1 MSPAD
6 APPVMLSLEHV
17 TKRFGGLTAVRDVT
31 LEVRRGDLLGVIG
44 PNGAGKTT
52 LFNLIGGYYR
62 PDEGRIAF
70 EGRDVTGQPAHAI
83 AMLGLTRTFQIVKPF
98 GSLSVLDNVM
108 IGALTR
114 RASTRQARADAERVI
129 DLCGLGPHAAARA
142 RALPLALRKRLEVA
156 RALATQPKLLLL
168 DEVMAGLNATEL
180 AGMVDLVRRLHAEGL
195 TLIVIEHIMAAMMR
209 LAQRIVMLHHG
220 EKIAEGTPREI
231 ASDRRVIDAYL
242 GEEFVL
248 AEA

>member
-1 MSPAD
+1 MSPSTA
-6 APPVMLSLEHV
+6 PVMLSLEHV

-31 LEVRRGDLLGVIG
+31 LEVRSGDLLGVIG

-70 EGRDVTGQPAHAI
+70 DGRDVTGQPAHAI
-83 AMLGLTRTFQIVKPF
+83 ATLGLTRTFQIVKPF
-98 GSLSVLDNVM
+98 GNLSVLDNVM

-114 RASTRQARADAERVI
+114 RASTREARADAERVI
-129 DLCGLGPHAAARA
+129 DICGLGPHVAARA

-156 RALATQPKLLLL
+156 RALATQPRLLLL
-168 DEVMAGLNATEL
+168 DEVMAGLNPTEL
-180 AGMVDLVRRLHAEGL
+180 VAMVDLIRRLHGEGL

>member
-1 MSPAD
+1 MSPSPA
-6 APPVMLSLEHV
+6 PVMLSLEHV

-31 LEVRRGDLLGVIG
+31 LEVRAGDLLGVIG

-62 PDEGRIAF
+62 PDEGRITF

-220 EKIAEGTPREI
+220 ERIAEGTPREI

>member
-1 MSPAD
+1 VSAAPAVLLTLD
-6 APPVMLSLEHV
+6 HV
-17 TKRFGGLTAVRDVT
+17 TKRFGGLTAVREVS
-31 LEVRRGDLLGVIG
+31 LEARAGDLLGIIG

-52 LFNLIGGYYR
+52 LFHVIAGYYA
-62 PDEGRIAF
+62 PDEGRVAF
-70 EGRDVTGQPAHAI
+70 DGRDVTGLPAHAI
-83 AMLGLTRTFQIVKPF
+83 SRLGLTRTFQLVKPF
-98 GSLSVLDNVM
+98 GNLSVLDNVM

-114 RASTRQARADAERVI
+114 RASVREARADAERVI
-129 DLCGLGPHAAARA
+129 HICSLGPHAGAHA

-156 RALATQPKLLLL
+156 RALATQPRLLLL
-168 DEVMAGLNATEL
+168 DEVMAGLNPTEL
-180 AGMVDLVRRLHAEGL
+180 AAMIELVRRLHAEGL

-209 LAQRIVMLHHG
+209 LAQRIVVLHHG
-220 EKIAEGTPREI
+220 EKIAEGPPREI

>member
-1 MSPAD
+1 
-6 APPVMLSLEHV
+6 MLTLERV
-17 TKRFGGLTAVRDVT
+17 TKRFGGLTAVREVS
-31 LEVRRGDLLGVIG
+31 LEVRTGDLLGIIG

-52 LFNLIGGYYR
+52 LFHLISGYYA
-62 PDEGRIAF
+62 PDEGRVVFDGQDI
-70 EGRDVTGQPAHAI
+70 TGQPAHAI
-83 AMLGLTRTFQIVKPF
+83 SRLGLTRTFQIVKPF
-98 GSLSVLDNVM
+98 GNLSVLDNVM

-114 RASTRQARADAERVI
+114 RASTREARGDAERVI
-129 DLCGLGPHAAARA
+129 DLCGLGPHATARA

-156 RALATQPKLLLL
+156 RALATQPRLLLL
-168 DEVMAGLNATEL
+168 DEVMAGLNPTEL
-180 AGMVDLVRRLHAEGL
+180 AAMVDLVRRLHGEGL
-195 TLIVIEHIMAAMMR
+195 TLIVIEHVMAAMMR

-231 ASDRRVIDAYL
+231 TSDRRVIDAYL

>member
-1 MSPAD
+1 MNTSA
-6 APPVMLSLEHV
+6 LLTLEQV
-17 TKRFGGLTAVRDVT
+17 TKRFGGLTAVR
-31 LEVRRGDLLGVIG
+31 EVSLAVRAGDLLGVIG

-52 LFNLIGGYYR
+52 LFNLISGYFR
-62 PDEGRIAF
+62 PDEGRVIF
-70 EGRDVTGQPAHAI
+70 DGRDVTGRPAHAI
-83 AMLGLTRTFQIVKPF
+83 ASRGLTRTFQIVKPF
-98 GSLSVLDNVM
+98 GNLSVLDNVM

-114 RASTRQARADAERVI
+114 LTSTREARAEAERVI
-129 DLCGLGPHAAARA
+129 GICGLGPHAAARA
-142 RALPLALRKRLEVA
+142 RALPLGLRKRLEVA
-156 RALATQPKLLLL
+156 RALATRPRLLLL
-168 DEVMAGLNATEL
+168 DEVMAGLNPTEL
-180 AGMVDLVRRLHAEGL
+180 GGMIDLIRNLHAGGL

-231 ASDRRVIDAYL
+231 AADRRVIDAYL

>member
-1 MSPAD
+1 VSAAG
-6 APPVMLSLEHV
+6 APLLTLDRV
-17 TKRFGGLTAVRDVT
+17 TKRFGGLTAVR
-31 LEVRRGDLLGVIG
+31 EVSLSVNAGDLLGIIG

-52 LFNLIGGYYR
+52 LFHVISGYYR
-62 PDEGRIAF
+62 PEEGRVVFDGA
-70 EGRDVTGQPAHAI
+70 DLTGQPAHAI
-83 AMLGLTRTFQIVKPF
+83 SRRGLTRTFQIVKPF
-98 GSLSVLDNVM
+98 GNLSVLDNVM

-114 RASTRQARADAERVI
+114 EASTRAARAEAGRVI
-129 DLCGLGPHAAARA
+129 DICGLGPHAAAHA
-142 RALPLALRKRLEVA
+142 RTLPLALRKRLEVA
-156 RALATQPKLLLL
+156 RALATRPRLLLL
-168 DEVMAGLNATEL
+168 DEVMAGLNPTEL
-180 AGMVDLVRRLHAEGL
+180 AAMIDLIRRLHAEGL

-231 ASDRRVIDAYL
+231 TSDRRVIDAYL